1 MRHLDCALRRN
12 STTVSEMLAFIH
24 DLPRILKAAAFTGKW
39 CKCARH
45 WQNPSNT
52 FDEIGRDQP
61 HDFLTIARFDTVILP
76 TIGHGIGGQP
86 NPVASSA

>member
-1 MRHLDCALRRN
+1 MGPDFKRIGAQLFLADGMRHLDCTLRRN

-39 CKCARH
+39 CKCARY

-61 HDFLTIARFDTVILP
+61 HDFF
-76 TIGHGIGGQP
+76 
-86 NPVASSA
+86 